1 MISRYIYED
10 LLDMLDFFPA
20 VGIIGPRQVGKTTL
34 AKSLVEAMGLDAIY
48 LDLENPR
55 DISILTDPVLF
66 FEKNIDKTIILD
78 EIQRTPELFPILRS
92 MIDQNRRPGRFIIL
106 GSATPDLIRD
116 SSESLAGRI
125 GYRELYP
132 LNIVELSSKSNS
144 TNIDHHW
151 FIGGYPQAVLSN
163 SYKRSRSWTL
173 NFVRTYMERDLP
185 LLGLNVDVRT
195 IRNLWGMLANNNGDI
210 LNYNNISKSLGF
222 SNVSA
227 KKYISFMED
236 AFLIRLLQPYFSN
249 IKKRIVKSPKVFIR
263 DTGILHY
270 LLGIDSIE
278 GLWMNSQLG
287 NSWEAYCIE
296 QIASILDP
304 EYELFYYR
312 THHGAECDLVIT
324 RGVKV
329 EMAIEIKYNVS
340 PKTSKGMLQAFE
352 DLNAKKNYV
361 VVPNGISYNLN
372 ESITVISIN
381 ELIHSII
388 NKNK

>member
-132 LNIVELSSKSNS
+132 LNIVELSSKSIP

-185 LLGLNVDVRT
+185 MLGLNVDVRT

-324 RGVKV
+324 RGVQV